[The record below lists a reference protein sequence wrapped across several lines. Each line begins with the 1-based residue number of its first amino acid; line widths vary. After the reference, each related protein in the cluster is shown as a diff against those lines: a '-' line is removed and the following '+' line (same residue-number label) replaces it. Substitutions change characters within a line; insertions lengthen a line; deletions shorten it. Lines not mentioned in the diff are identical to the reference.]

1 MSIDGLN
8 NTPAEFVRLHSDTY
22 NVRSV
27 TKEGVSYY
35 ESYHYEQIRD
45 FFALEHHLRQGNFP
59 DRIPG
64 GYDAFCQAFERD
76 AKCKKL
82 TKVSFATINYDG
94 PDPTS
99 ILVNEDSR
107 SPTIQ
112 DVLGPDADLRSQWE
126 KKGVR
131 RMTDEED
138 EVLRQIALKHMSDG
152 LRIDRLKKRAFD
164 EREDKR
170 SRKGLRTPGSRGTRV
185 TTKREKLPR
194 YRRCVPSSP
203 RRSLPSSPEPT
214 REPSVVDE
222 GRDAHMRD
230 EGRSVPGESN
240 SGISIRGAA
249 KTGGSEKGKGRAD

>member
-1 MSIDGLN
+1 VSIKRSTGIKRARSPCPQRGHPAHTSRRAPAFPYKKTRRHPHSVDCFVMSIDGLN
-8 NTPAEFVRLHSDTY
+8 NTPAEFVRLHSDAY

-164 EREDKR
+164 EREDKH
-170 SRKGLRTPGSRGTRV
+170 SRKGLRTPGS
-185 TTKREKLPR
+185 
-194 YRRCVPSSP
+194 
-203 RRSLPSSPEPT
+203 
-214 REPSVVDE
+214 
-222 GRDAHMRD
+222 
-230 EGRSVPGESN
+230 
-240 SGISIRGAA
+240 
-249 KTGGSEKGKGRAD
+249 